1 MYLEHFGLEQAP
13 FRITPDTRVFY
24 SGGDR
29 GAVLEA
35 LAWAVESGEGIVK
48 VVGEVGSGKTMLA
61 TCAARR
67 TIWVPRKRR
76 SRSFAD
82 AARSGRLSAGGWP
95 RWWRFGYCSRRRS
108 RNRSRPT

>member
-61 TCAARR
+61 RTRYVRRAANDLRPAPMASAF
-67 TIWVPRKRR
+67 VRR
-76 SRSFAD
+76 SGAVGACIGLGLAALMAVWLLFAP
-82 AARSGRLSAGGWP
+82 AVPA
-95 RWWRFGYCSRRRS
+95 
-108 RNRSRPT
+108 